1 MLFLKFKKLSIP
13 DDSLLQGQNV
23 LRQTASIQL
32 KCVVECMC
40 VFSKKLFSM
49 EKLVSKSLHECDV
62 NHFHSKKWHVIAIA
76 KVKNVIFTDVGNI

>member
-1 MLFLKFKKLSIP
+1 MLFLKFKKRSVP

-49 EKLVSKSLHECDV
+49 EKLVSKYLHECDKCKP
-62 NHFHSKKWHVIAIA
+62 FSF
-76 KVKNVIFTDVGNI
+76 KNMACYCYC